1 MIIEDELLNQL
12 INGVAIKVMETI
24 PEEWDKFYL
33 YGEVL
38 EGSQTFRFYYY
49 PLNQDEPVYCHN
61 IPELFTMSRQEYIEH
76 RHALLD
82 TMQELNDVFAANDQE
97 RWTNFTMIV
106 DKTGKMKMDFSY
118 EDLSD
123 TSPTAQSAIW
133 EYEHLGLMPK
143 SDLGREFLDDYLEK
157 KEKEG
162 NG

>member
-33 YGEVL
+33 YGEVV
-38 EGSQTFRFYYY
+38 QDRKMFRFYYY

-61 IPELFTMSRQEYIEH
+61 IPKLFTMSEEEYTE
-76 RHALLD
+76 RWLALLD

-123 TSPTAQSAIW
+123 RDPVERSTIW
-133 EYEHLGLMPK
+133 NYEHLGLMPK
-143 SDLGREFLDDYLEK
+143 SNSGEIFLQHYLEK